1 MNRFAQWVIKYR
13 LLVVTGVAV
22 LTILGAFF
30 ITKFSYIESDIT
42 KYLPE
47 DDPVVIRFREAGDRF
62 GGVATAMVGYE
73 TEGIFIPEELKQVD
87 RLTRAFKEIDGV
99 SWVISLTSIDD
110 VQEAVV
116 EGEKAVRI
124 GKVIKPGEI
133 PEDPAE
139 IQKLKKY
146 VLSKENLV
154 STVISADGK
163 LANIIVN
170 ILGDDR
176 VKVAKEI
183 EESARELVP
192 ADRLYFTG
200 FPYWMKVLAEMILR
214 DMAVLVPIVTLIV
227 ILILFLSFRS
237 VRGVVLPLATVIISS
252 VWAMGLMAA
261 VDLPITILSNAVP
274 VLLIALGTAYAIH
287 LLHKYNE
294 VVCEEGAGADTI
306 RSSMVDVMIPIC
318 LAGLTTIIGFLSF
331 LTSDLVFIQHTG
343 LIAAFGIFSA
353 MTVALTFLP
362 AVLSWLKP
370 RKTTFDYSGNRPGP
384 LAGLARV
391 ADSTGRAVIKRRR
404 PLLLVSLVIAVAAT
418 VFIPTLDR
426 RFNMVDY
433 FPEDSD
439 VRRGDKMMREKLG
452 GNTPVWVT
460 VAGDVKN
467 PFVLKSMLLVG
478 KYLRSVEN
486 VDHSTSVASIVAEMN
501 DVLFEHFTVPDTPQ
515 GVGNLWFNLQGK
527 DILEQFVDKDNK
539 NALIQAMCDTADTA
553 KLRAVTEQIDAF
565 LAQLPTRVLP
575 VDLKKADEDLAKRA
589 KEARF
594 DRVALMVQLDL
605 SYRLGKQV
613 ERRQV
618 LDWIREGLELQPD
631 RGDPGVYR
639 ALLLKFMLSD
649 ESDLEFPDRELAGK
663 VADATAVAFAAGG
676 ADQKRIRELIVSNLP
691 AGLIEE
697 DPEAP
702 AYLAKS
708 LVAKAGEVDEKSKVV
723 MVLKHLVAQLGPE
736 SSKNHRLIGDLR
748 GDLGELGESIAFLP
762 IKEAVEGGV
771 EAEFHQTGIHHISV
785 NVDNRI
791 VFSQLSSLGLA
802 VLLATILIMLQF
814 RSILAGLLGMVPM
827 CLTLLINFGVMG
839 IFHLHLEPATVLI
852 ASLVVGVGIDY
863 TIHFMSRTR
872 LELIRH
878 GKPAS
883 ALDVTLKTAGRA
895 ILINAVTVMGGQ
907 LVFLAGQLQP
917 LQTFGVL
924 LALAML
930 VSAVSA
936 VTVLPALLMVV
947 QPKFLRKTRG

>member
-1 MNRFAQWVIKYR
+1 MNRFAHWVIKYR
-13 LLVVTGVAV
+13 LLVVIVVAI
-22 LTILGAFF
+22 LTILGGFF

-47 DDPVVIRFREAGDRF
+47 DDPVVVRFREAGERF

-73 TEGIFIPEELKQVD
+73 TEDIFNPEELKQID

-110 VQEAVV
+110 VQETVV
-116 EGEKAVRI
+116 EGEKAVQI

-139 IQKLKKY
+139 IQKLKNY
-146 VLSKENLV
+146 VLGKENLV

-176 VKVAKEI
+176 VKVANAI
-183 EESARELVP
+183 DQRAREVVP
-192 ADRLYFTG
+192 GDRLYFTG
-200 FPYWMKVLAEMILR
+200 FPYWMKVLSAMILR

-227 ILILFLSFRS
+227 MLILFLSFRS
-237 VRGVVLPLATVIISS
+237 LRGVVLPLATVIISS

-261 VDLPITILSNAVP
+261 VEIPITLLSNAVP

-294 VVCEEGAGADTI
+294 VVCEEGAGTDNI
-306 RSSMVDVMIPIC
+306 RRSMVDVMVPIC
-318 LAGLTTIIGFLSF
+318 LAGLTTMIGFLSF

-343 LIAAFGIFSA
+343 VIAAFGIFSA
-353 MTVALTFLP
+353 MIVALTFLP

-370 RKTTFDYSGNRPGP
+370 RRATFDYTGKT
-384 LAGLARV
+384 LAGLARL

-404 PLLLVSLVIAVAAT
+404 PLLLVSLVISVTAAA
-418 VFIPTLDR
+418 FIPTLDR

-433 FPEDSD
+433 FPEDSA
-439 VRRGDKMMREKLG
+439 VRRGDDMMREKLG

-460 VAGDVKN
+460 VAGDVKS
-467 PFVLKSMLLVG
+467 PFVLKSMLLIG
-478 KYLRSVEN
+478 KHLRSVEN
-486 VDHSTSVASIVAEMN
+486 VDHSSSVASIVAEMN
-501 DVLFEHFTVPDTPQ
+501 DVLFDHFTVPDTPQ

-527 DILEQFVDKDNK
+527 DILEQFVDKDNQ

-553 KLRAVTEQIDAF
+553 KLRAVTEKIDTF
-565 LAQLPTRVLP
+565 LAQLPSRVLP
-575 VDLKKADEDLAKRA
+575 VDLKKADEDLAQKA
-589 KEARF
+589 KEARL
-594 DRVALMVQLDL
+594 DRVALMLQLDL

-613 ERRQV
+613 DHRQILEWV
-618 LDWIREGLELQPD
+618 REGLEQRPD
-631 RGDPGVYR
+631 RIDPGIYR
-639 ALLLKFMLSD
+639 GLLLKFLLSD

-663 VADATAVAFAAGG
+663 VADAAAVAFAAGG
-676 ADQKRIRELIVSNLP
+676 ADQKHIRELIVSNLP
-691 AGLIEE
+691 AELLEE

-708 LVAKAGEVDEKSKVV
+708 LVAKVAEVDEKSKVGI
-723 MVLKHLVAQLGPE
+723 VLKHLTAQLGSE
-736 SSKNHRLIGDLR
+736 ASKNHRLIGDLR
-748 GDLGELGESIAFLP
+748 GDLAELGESIAFLP
-762 IKEAVEGGV
+762 VDKKGEGVV
-771 EAEFHQTGIHHISV
+771 EAEFHQTGIHYISV

-802 VLLATILIMLQF
+802 VILATILIMLQF

-839 IFHLHLEPATVLI
+839 AFHLHLEPATVLI

-872 LELIRH
+872 LELIRQ

-917 LQTFGVL
+917 LKTFGVL

-947 QPKFLRKTRG
+947 QPKFLKKSGG

>member
-1 MNRFAQWVIKYR
+1 MDRFAQWVIKYR
-13 LLVVTGVAV
+13 LLVVAIVAV
-22 LTILGAFF
+22 LTILGGLF

-73 TEGIFIPEELKQVD
+73 AEDIFTPEELKRVD
-87 RLTRAFKEIDGV
+87 RLTRAFKEIEGV

-110 VQEAVV
+110 VQETVV
-116 EGEKAVRI
+116 EGEKAVQI

-133 PEDPAE
+133 PENPAE

-146 VLSKENLV
+146 VLGKENLV
-154 STVISADGK
+154 STVVSADGK
-163 LANIIVN
+163 LANIIIN
-170 ILGDDR
+170 IVGEDR
-176 VKVAKEI
+176 VKVATEI
-183 EESARELVP
+183 EKRAREMVSG
-192 ADRLYFTG
+192 DRLFFTG
-200 FPYWMKVLAEMILR
+200 FPYWMKVMAEMILR

-227 ILILFLSFRS
+227 MLILFLSFRS
-237 VRGVVLPLATVIISS
+237 LRGVVLPLATVIISS

-261 VDLPITILSNAVP
+261 VDIPITILSNAVP

-294 VVCEEGAGADTI
+294 VVCEEGAGTDNI
-306 RSSMVDVMIPIC
+306 RSSMVDVMVPIC
-318 LAGLTTIIGFLSF
+318 LAGLTTMIGFLSF

-343 LIAAFGIFSA
+343 IIAAFGIFSA
-353 MTVALTFLP
+353 MIIALTFLP
-362 AVLSWLKP
+362 AILSWLKP
-370 RKTTFDYSGNRPGP
+370 RKTTFDYSGKT

-391 ADSTGRAVIKRRR
+391 ADSTGRAVIKQRR
-404 PLLLVSLVIAVAAT
+404 PLLLVSLVIAAASV
-418 VFIPTLDR
+418 VFIPSLDR
-426 RFNMVDY
+426 RFDMVSY

-460 VAGDVKN
+460 AAGDVKH
-467 PFVLKSMLLVG
+467 PYVLKSMLLIG

-486 VDHSTSVASIVAEMN
+486 VDHASSVASIIAEMN
-501 DVLFEHFTVPDTPQ
+501 DVLFDHFTVPDTPQ

-527 DILEQFVDKDNK
+527 DVLEQFVDKENK

-553 KLRAVTEQIDAF
+553 ALRKVTRQIDDF
-565 LAQLPTRVLP
+565 LAQLPTKVIP
-575 VDLKKADEDLAKRA
+575 TDLKTADKNLAKKA
-589 KEARF
+589 VAARL
-594 DRVALMVQLDL
+594 DRVALLVKLDVA
-605 SYRLGKQV
+605 YRLDRNI
-613 ERRQV
+613 EHRQV
-618 LDWIREGLELQPD
+618 LDWIHAALKQQPD
-631 RGDPGVYR
+631 RAEPWVYNR
-639 ALLLKFMLSD
+639 LFSAFVLCE
-649 ESDLEFPDRELAGK
+649 ESDLEFPSLDLAGK
-663 VADATAVAFAAGG
+663 VTDVTSKAIALENADEE
-676 ADQKRIRELIVSNLP
+676 RIQELIVSVLP
-691 AGLIEE
+691 ADLLKE

-702 AYLAKS
+702 QYLAKS
-708 LVAKAGEVDEKSKVV
+708 LVALAREEDERRKVSH
-723 MVLKHLVAQLGPE
+723 VLNYLLKQLGPDALQDHHLYDDL
-736 SSKNHRLIGDLR
+736 KGDLA
-748 GDLGELGESIAFLP
+748 ELAESIAFLP
-762 IKEAVEGGV
+762 VDEPGEGVV

-791 VFSQLSSLGLA
+791 VRSQLSSLALA
-802 VLLATILIMLQF
+802 VILATILIMLQF

-839 IFHLHLEPATVLI
+839 AFHIHLEPGTVLI
-852 ASLVVGVGIDY
+852 ASMVVGVGIDY

-872 LELIRH
+872 LELVRQ

-883 ALDVTLKTAGRA
+883 ALDVSLKTAGRA

-907 LVFLAGQLQP
+907 LVFLAGDMQP
-917 LQTFGVL
+917 LQIFGVL
-924 LALAML
+924 LAVAMV

-947 QPKFLRKTRG
+947 QPKFLRRPRD

>member
-13 LLVVTGVAV
+13 LLVVIVVAV
-22 LTILGAFF
+22 LTILGGFF

-62 GGVATAMVGYE
+62 GGVATALVGYE
-73 TEGIFIPEELKQVD
+73 SEDVFTPEELKRIDQ
-87 RLTRAFKEIDGV
+87 LTRAFKEIEGV

-110 VQEAVV
+110 VQSTEV
-116 EGEKAVRI
+116 EGEKAVQI

-139 IQKLKKY
+139 IQELKKY

-154 STVISADGK
+154 STVISADAK
-163 LANIIVN
+163 LANIAINIV
-170 ILGDDR
+170 GEDR

-183 EESARELVP
+183 EKRALELVS
-192 ADRLYFTG
+192 REV
-200 FPYWMKVLAEMILR
+200 MAEMILR
-214 DMAVLVPIVTLIV
+214 DMGVLVPIVTLIV
-227 ILILFLSFRS
+227 MLILFLSFRS
-237 VRGVVLPLATVIISS
+237 LRGVVLPLATVIISS

-261 VDLPITILSNAVP
+261 VDIPITILSNAIP

-294 VVCEEGAGADTI
+294 VVCEEGAGTDKI

-318 LAGLTTIIGFLSF
+318 LAGLTTMIGFLSF

-343 LIAAFGIFSA
+343 VIAAFGIFAA
-353 MTVALTFLP
+353 MIVALTFLP
-362 AVLSWLKP
+362 AILSWLKP
-370 RKTTFDYSGNRPGP
+370 RKTTFDYSGKT

-391 ADSTGRAVIKRRR
+391 ADSTGRAVIKHRR
-404 PLLLVSLVIAVAAT
+404 PLLLVSLVIAVAAA
-418 VFIPTLDR
+418 VFIPSLDR
-426 RFNMVDY
+426 RFDMVSY

-460 VAGDVKN
+460 AAGDIKH
-467 PFVLKSMLLVG
+467 PFVLKSMLLIG
-478 KYLRSVEN
+478 KHLRSVEN
-486 VDHSTSVASIVAEMN
+486 VDHSSSVASIVAEMN
-501 DVLFEHFTVPDTPQ
+501 DVLFDHFTVPDTPQ

-527 DILEQFVDKDNK
+527 DVLEQFVDKENE

-553 KLRAVTEQIDAF
+553 KLREVTEKIDTF
-565 LAQLPTRVLP
+565 LARLPTSVLP
-575 VDLKKADEDLAKRA
+575 VDLKTADKEQVSKA
-589 KEARF
+589 KEARL

-605 SYRLGKQV
+605 FYRLGKQV
-613 ERRQV
+613 EHKQV
-618 LDWIREGLELQPD
+618 LDWIGAGLVRQPD
-631 RGDPGVYR
+631 RAGPQVYR
-639 ALLLKFMLSD
+639 DLLLKFMLSD
-649 ESDLEFPDRELAGK
+649 ESDLEFPGPEPAGK
-663 VADATAVAFAAGG
+663 VADAVAAAISSGDAG
-676 ADQKRIRELIVSNLP
+676 QKRIKELIVSNLT
-691 AGLIEE
+691 ADLLKE

-702 AYLAKS
+702 GYLAKS
-708 LVAKAGEVDEKSKVV
+708 LLSKAAEVDEKSKVG
-723 MVLKHLVAQLGPE
+723 MVLGHLMAQLDPE
-736 SSKNHRLIGDLR
+736 ASKNQRLIDDLR
-748 GDLGELGESIAFLP
+748 GDLAELAESIAFLP
-762 IKEAVEGGV
+762 VEQKTEGAV
-771 EAEFHQTGIHHISV
+771 EAEFHQTGIHYISV

-791 VFSQLSSLGLA
+791 VFSQMTSLGLA

-839 IFHLHLEPATVLI
+839 AFHILLEPATVLI

-872 LELIRH
+872 LELIRQ

-930 VSAVSA
+930 VSAVSS

-947 QPKFLRKTRG
+947 QPRFLRKNES